1 MERRLLEAA
10 QKGNID
16 ELNDLIRSNA
26 LVLKEMALEGAGH
39 TLLHVACVAGH
50 VDVVR
55 ELLKLM
61 PKFVEKVNAVG
72 FSPLHIAAAQGDVEV
87 VRELLRVGRHL
98 CSVKGRERRI
108 PLHYAVLNG
117 ELHVMKLLLSASPE
131 SIEETT
137 AREETVLHLAVKNNR
152 FEAVVV
158 LVEHLKQN
166 KKEQVINWKDH
177 KGNTALHLAAAG
189 KNFEVVDFMLRGLA
203 LEYEVVEVNASNESG
218 STPLDV
224 STLSPRGAGD
234 REMREILARAGAKHG
249 RGRSNSPASRPV
261 SAADDDDI
269 EGANSQQSDRE
280 PVTNAPPS
288 SSHLQLKDLNKDR
301 ESFGDIRNALLVV
314 AALIASATYQS
325 VLQPP
330 RITTVHAAK
339 GSDKAKAY
347 TSNNITEVTTSTE
360 YVSGTDWADW
370 LYTFFLG
377 GNTLGFLVSV
387 QMIICLTK
395 DLPVKL
401 PLMLSLIAM
410 VLTYFCFMLSL
421 LVTSVD
427 SLGYQLFLAPL
438 VMSVF
443 LVLIQRLL
451 AVAIDPLLGQ
461 LFRFNLLGGMYRL
474 KEWIG
479 REENIFVRLRMNF
492 SVRAGG
498 RINGGRARK

>member
-87 VRELLRVGRHL
+87 VRELLRV
-98 CSVKGRERRI
+98 
-108 PLHYAVLNG
+108 
-117 ELHVMKLLLSASPE
+117 
-131 SIEETT
+131 
-137 AREETVLHLAVKNNR
+137 
-152 FEAVVV
+152 
-158 LVEHLKQN
+158 
-166 KKEQVINWKDH
+166 
-177 KGNTALHLAAAG
+177 
-189 KNFEVVDFMLRGLA
+189 
-203 LEYEVVEVNASNESG
+203 EYEVVEVNASNESG

-249 RGRSNSPASRPV
+249 RGRSNLPASRPV

-269 EGANSQQSDRE
+269 EGANSQQSDGE
-280 PVTNAPPS
+280 PVAPRS
-288 SSHLQLKDLNKDR
+288 LSHLQSKDLNKDR

-330 RITTVHAAK
+330 RITTVHTAK

-360 YVSGTDWADW
+360 YVIGTDWADW

-387 QMIICLTK
+387 QMIICLTQ
-395 DLPVKL
+395 DLPVKR

-427 SLGYQLFLAPL
+427 SCSSL
-438 VMSVF
+438 M
-443 LVLIQRLL
+443 LL
-451 AVAIDPLLGQ
+451 QFG
-461 LFRFNLLGGMYRL
+461 
-474 KEWIG
+474 
-479 REENIFVRLRMNF
+479 
-492 SVRAGG
+492 
-498 RINGGRARK
+498 